1 MEYIQNPT
9 PQKFQY
15 TPATK
20 QEWLSTSTWA
30 VYFAVLGFVLSGLYI
45 IALLFTLFFLVKSSG
60 MVGMYLNFL
69 PSSVLFGMI
78 LLLLMY
84 VAAIFVMFF
93 GSRHHLRFSQSIK
106 QALKHNN
113 QTVLEDAW
121 RSMRK
126 AWKVYGIYTVVML
139 GVYFVVL
146 VSVGYVMQNSPLLR
160 GY

>member
-9 PQKFQY
+9 SPKFQY

-45 IALLFTLFFLVKSSG
+45 IALLLTLFFLLKSSA

-69 PSSVLFGMI
+69 PSSVLFGI
-78 LLLLMY
+78 VLLLLMY
-84 VAAIFVMFF
+84 IASIFVMFF
-93 GSRHHLRFSQSIK
+93 GSRHHLRFSHSIK
-106 QALKHNN
+106 QAVQHNN
-113 QTVLEDAW
+113 QSVLEDAW
-121 RSMRK
+121 WSMRR
-126 AWKVYGIYTVVML
+126 AWKVYGLYTVVML

-146 VSVGYVMQNSPLLR
+146 VSVGYMMQNSPLMR